1 MVTIGVDKCVVVVVG
16 ATVGAVAIGGSVT
29 GKNVDTFG
37 DSGPYVYNACDGGP
51 VEAVADAGIRM
62 WCDCAGFVWNGKLF
76 VVPMVSK

>member
-1 MVTIGVDKCVVVVVG
+1 MNDVLSLNVFCVEFFNIDCGAMVTIGVDKCVVVVVG

-62 WCDCAGFVWNGKLF
+62 
-76 VVPMVSK
+76 